1 MEHENS
7 ASESDKASVAQ
18 TTGLSW
24 GKGRK
29 AIPFL
34 ITFVVMM
41 AMWVVFSGKFDVF
54 HLSLG
59 VISSLLVAY
68 FSADQLITNASL
80 GHVPVL
86 WGRFVLYF
94 PWLLWQ
100 IFLANIHLLKLVF
113 HPRMMDRINPQMIQF
128 KSSLKNEMALV
139 TFANSITLT
148 PGTITV
154 SLSMY
159 GDYSVHAIDDASA
172 EPLPG
177 DMEKQVAKVF
187 GE

>member
-1 MEHENS
+1 MENVDGTPES
-7 ASESDKASVAQ
+7 KKDSE
-18 TTGLSW
+18 
-24 GKGRK
+24 GKST
-29 AIPFL
+29 AIIREKRHRVVPFL

-41 AMWVVFSGKFDVF
+41 AMWVVFSGKFDAF

-68 FSADQLITNASL
+68 FTSDQLITDTSL
-80 GHVPVL
+80 GQVPVL
-86 WGRFVLYF
+86 WGRFFLYF

-113 HPRMMDRINPQMIQF
+113 HPQMMDRINPQMIQF
-128 KSSLKNEMALV
+128 KSNLKNEMALV

-159 GDYSVHAIDDASA
+159 GDYSVHAIDNASA

-177 DMEKQVAKVF
+177 DMEKQVAKIF